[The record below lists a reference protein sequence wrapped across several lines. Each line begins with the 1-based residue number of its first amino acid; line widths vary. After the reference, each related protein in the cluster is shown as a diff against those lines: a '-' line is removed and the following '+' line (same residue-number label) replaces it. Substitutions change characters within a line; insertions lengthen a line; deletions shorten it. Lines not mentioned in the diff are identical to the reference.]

1 MPISIS
7 SSVAAERL
15 SRAKATELMR
25 ESIFRSRDFRLFYFG
40 QSASYVGDGLRAIAV
55 PLLVF
60 KLTGSALNLG
70 LTFALEVFTFGVF
83 SLVGGSLADRLD
95 RKRLMIVSDAMRFGI
110 ILSFA
115 LGYHFGWLTLPFLY
129 GGIVLHSMCGAV
141 FNGGQASSIPYVLGK
156 DRATRAVAALGSTE
170 SAVNTVAPPLGGAIF
185 GVAGPFPALLINALT
200 YIASISSLSAVRD
213 LGPERRLG
221 FPRPIHIVEDIR
233 TGFRFLLADRAMRT
247 VSLAS
252 FFSNMFG
259 VLGFTAYVPYIKRD
273 LGGDDLAVGIVFGI
287 CGAGAVLGALAV
299 SRMRLSYGNILI
311 ATYLWTNFEL
321 PVIWTHSL
329 AVAAA
334 ALGLASIAGGGS
346 VTATIAWRMRI
357 IPEETVGRVFGAV
370 RLLVL
375 AGTLPGALIG
385 GVLADAYGARFALS
399 VSVSV
404 ILLIS
409 CWVAASP
416 LIREERR

>member
-1 MPISIS
+1 M
-7 SSVAAERL
+7 A
-15 SRAKATELMR
+15 R
-25 ESIFRSRDFRLFYFG
+25 ESIFSSRDFRLFYFG
-40 QSASYVGDGLRAIAV
+40 QATSYVGDGLRAIAI

-83 SLVGGSLADRLD
+83 SLLGGSLADRLN
-95 RKRLMIVSDAMRFGI
+95 RKRLMIVCDIMRFAI

-115 LGYHFGWLTLPFLY
+115 LGFRFGWLTLPFLY

-156 DRATRAVAALGSTE
+156 DRATRGVAALSSTE
-170 SAVNTVAPPLGGAIF
+170 SAVNTVAPPIGGAIF
-185 GVAGPFPALLINALT
+185 GFAGPFPALLINAFT
-200 YIASISSLSAVRD
+200 YIASIGSLSAVRD
-213 LGPERRLG
+213 LGPELELG
-221 FPRPIHIVEDIR
+221 FPRPIHIVEDIA
-233 TGFRFLLADRAMRT
+233 TGFRFLFADRTMRT
-247 VSLAS
+247 ITMTSFLA
-252 FFSNMFG
+252 NTFG

-273 LGGDDLAVGIVFGI
+273 LGGNDLAVGIVFGV
-287 CGAGAVLGALAV
+287 CGLGAVLGALIV
-299 SRMRLSYGNILI
+299 SRIRVPYGKIII

-321 PVIWTHSL
+321 PVIWTHQI

-334 ALGLASIAGGGS
+334 ALGLASIAGGAS
-346 VTATIAWRMRI
+346 VTATIGWRMRI

-375 AGTLPGALIG
+375 AGMLPGALIG
-385 GVLADAYGARFALS
+385 GALADAYGARFALT
-399 VSVSV
+399 VSVTA

-409 CWVAASP
+409 LWVAAVP
-416 LIREERR
+416 TIRKETR